1 MMKQLIGI
9 LLGLLLSISVSA
21 QPDKILFN
29 DQWLFHLGDL
39 AHASN
44 PTFDDQDWQSV
55 RLPHDWS
62 VAGPFSAQWASA
74 TGYLPGGIGWYRKTF
89 ELPKGSTNDH
99 WTIYFD
105 GVYKN
110 AEVWI
115 NGHYLGKRPNGFVS
129 FYYDL
134 SPYLLANGKNVL
146 AVKVD
151 HSQFADSRWYT
162 GSGIYRNVYLI
173 HYKPVH
179 IATWGVAFATP
190 NINKQHA
197 ESAVDVKVMNQ
208 SAHNTPIAVTV
219 ALQDATGNLVA
230 QQQVQEQLLANDAKQ
245 ISTKLV
251 VHQPQQWS
259 VDQPYLY
266 TLSVSVSING
276 QLSDSYEEKVGFRS
290 IRFDARDGFFLNE
303 RNMKLKGVCIHDDA
317 GALGVATNEQLWRHR
332 LQTLK
337 AAGVNAIRMSHNP
350 HADFFYTLCDELG
363 LLVMDEAFDEW
374 EFGKNKWMAGW
385 NVGKPGKDGYH
396 EYFKEWA
403 ERDVQDMILRNR
415 NRPSIILWS
424 IGNEVD
430 YPNDPYSHEVLSE
443 GRNPQIYGKGYLPD
457 HPAAS
462 RLSELSAKLVSAA
475 KAIDTTRPITAALAG
490 VVMSNTTDYPSNI
503 DVVGYNYQEY
513 RYPEDHQRYPNRI
526 IYGSENG
533 MQYQAWLAVD
543 TNAYISGQFLWTGI
557 DYLGEAGK
565 FPSRS
570 NGAGLIDLAGFP
582 KSEYYFRQSLWAEQ
596 PMVYIGS
603 STIPDREDNGI
614 WSHKRAEPI
623 WSKQYGDQQR
633 VTAFTNADE
642 VELWLNGKSYG
653 RKVRKSN
660 KQGFLWWDIPYQDGT
675 VLAKAYRS
683 GKAVAQDTL
692 QTVGPAER
700 LVAKELVPARENQVR
715 AIWVQA
721 VDAAGNP
728 VLDAH
733 NSITVHIDGQVQF
746 RGMENGNHQNT
757 TPYLSKTNQLYG
769 GKTVIYIEKLAKNAA
784 ITVQINSDTLKGTTF
799 SF

>member
-1 MMKQLIGI
+1 MKQLLSILFGI
-9 LLGLLLSISVSA
+9 LLAVPSMA
-21 QPDKILFN
+21 QQGKVLFN
-29 DQWLFHLGDL
+29 EGWRFHLGD
-39 AHASN
+39 AADANQTHFN
-44 PTFDDQDWQSV
+44 DQDWQPV
-55 RLPHDWS
+55 MLPHDWS
-62 VAGPFSAQWASA
+62 VAGPFSSQWASA
-74 TGYLPGGIGWYRKTF
+74 TAYLPGGIGWYRKTF
-89 ELPKGSTNDH
+89 ELPADASGDH

-115 NGHYLGKRPNGFVS
+115 NGHYLGKRPNGFIS

-134 SPYLLANGKNVL
+134 SPYLHPTGKNVL

-151 HSQFADSRWYT
+151 HTSYADSRWYT

-173 HYKPVH
+173 RYQPIH
-179 IATWGVAFATP
+179 IVPWGVAFTTPTITAQQATGA
-190 NINKQHA
+190 IRTQLT
-197 ESAVDVKVMNQ
+197 NQ
-208 SAHNTPIAVTV
+208 SDQEAPVAVV
-219 ALQDATGNLVA
+219 FALRDRTGNVVA
-230 QQQVQEQLLANDAKQ
+230 ERQVTERIKPHANQQIGTELLLDR
-245 ISTKLV
+245 
-251 VHQPQQWS
+251 PQRWS
-259 VDQPYLY
+259 VDHPYLY
-266 TLSVSVSING
+266 TLSVKVSVNG
-276 QLSDSYEEKVGFRS
+276 RQTDSYEEQVGFRT
-290 IRFDARDGFFLNE
+290 IRFDAQKGFFLNGQ
-303 RNMKLKGVCIHDDA
+303 NMKLKGVCIHDDA
-317 GALGVATNEQLWRHR
+317 GALGVATNEQVWRQR

-337 AAGVNAIRMSHNP
+337 EAGVNAIRMSHNP

-396 EYFKEWA
+396 EYFKDWA
-403 ERDVQDMILRNR
+403 VRDLQDMILRNR

-457 HPAAS
+457 HPPAS
-462 RLSELSAKLVSAA
+462 RLSELSAKLVKAA

-490 VVMSNTTDYPSNI
+490 VVMSNTTDYPGNV

-513 RYPEDHQRYPNRI
+513 RYPEDHERYPNRV

-582 KSEYYFRQSLWAEQ
+582 KPEYYFRQSLWAEQ

-603 STIPDREDNGI
+603 SSIPDGEDNGI
-614 WSHKRAEPI
+614 WSHKRADPI
-623 WSKQYGDQQR
+623 WSKQNGERQR
-633 VTAFTNADE
+633 VTAFTNEEE

-653 RKVRKSN
+653 RKTSKNS
-660 KQGFLWWDIPYQDGT
+660 KQGFVWWDIPYQDGT
-675 VLAKAYRS
+675 LIAQAYRS

-692 QTVGPAER
+692 QTVGPAKQ
-700 LVAKELVPARENQVR
+700 LVAKELTPSKENRVK

-721 VDAAGNP
+721 VDASGRP
-728 VLDAH
+728 VLDAQDD
-733 NSITVHIDGQVQF
+733 ITVRFVGKVQF
-746 RGMENGNHQNT
+746 RGMENGNHRNT
-757 TPYLSKTNQLYG
+757 TPYLSKTNQLYK
-769 GKTVIYIEKLAKNAA
+769 GKTVIYVEKLDENTP
-784 ITVQINSDTLKGTTF
+784 ITVQINSGVLKGTAL
-799 SF
+799 SL